1 MGNLRALLDTPGL
14 PASIQPHIS
23 QLKSLFEPIP
33 FKPEIDTRN
42 HPEYLDSHIF
52 NELIE
57 KLNDQ
62 FSLPGKEWV
71 SSTEFCQKD
80 LEDRLIFSPTSS
92 QVILLKNHPILD
104 VNYSTHIV
112 NKNNSVVA
120 LKPGLKAAYGQIES
134 IFKHS
139 RDTEEP
145 CILFHEN
152 EILCHCAWIK
162 YNPGELS
169 TEINFETLAL
179 VPHLELQNLP
189 PRKMWKKKAASMCGG
204 SDRFSNVS
212 TRRFGRLA
220 RIVKDLRVRLDRSEA
235 GNRQECFKRFQQT
248 VDTSYLQGA
257 IEMHSFQQR
266 FGTLNESEQAWLL
279 QRKAE
284 MQKHMK
290 RLAIDIIVDFTED
303 AALDLNKLV
312 NEGIAI
318 EIVEGHR
325 FKKIAGDDKMKLAMA
340 EMRDWMIRIGYIMA
354 LYGMGTQ

>member
-204 SDRFSNVS
+204 SDRFSNL
-212 TRRFGRLA
+212 LA
-220 RIVKDLRVRLDRSEA
+220 RCDRDALISTTFRDSKRIGTGVASATKSGNAETHEA
-235 GNRQECFKRFQQT
+235 
-248 VDTSYLQGA
+248 S
-257 IEMHSFQQR
+257 
-266 FGTLNESEQAWLL
+266 
-279 QRKAE
+279 
-284 MQKHMK
+284 
-290 RLAIDIIVDFTED
+290 AIDIIVDFTED

>member
-1 MGNLRALLDTPGL
+1 
-14 PASIQPHIS
+14 
-23 QLKSLFEPIP
+23 
-33 FKPEIDTRN
+33 
-42 HPEYLDSHIF
+42 
-52 NELIE
+52 
-57 KLNDQ
+57 
-62 FSLPGKEWV
+62 
-71 SSTEFCQKD
+71 
-80 LEDRLIFSPTSS
+80 
-92 QVILLKNHPILD
+92 
-104 VNYSTHIV
+104 
-112 NKNNSVVA
+112 
-120 LKPGLKAAYGQIES
+120 
-134 IFKHS
+134 
-139 RDTEEP
+139 
-145 CILFHEN
+145 
-152 EILCHCAWIK
+152 
-162 YNPGELS
+162 
-169 TEINFETLAL
+169 
-179 VPHLELQNLP
+179 
-189 PRKMWKKKAASMCGG
+189 MWKKKAASMCGG